1 MHDMLR
7 AHDTQ
12 LLGRLL
18 GYLAGRDDV
27 RLCGPADPSR
37 RAPTVAIVPGRRSVG
52 EVAESLLRSGMM
64 VGNGNFY
71 APRLLEGMGISAD
84 PGVLRMSFIHYT
96 TAEEIER
103 LIGAL
108 DRALG

>member
-1 MHDMLR
+1 
-7 AHDTQ
+7 
-12 LLGRLL
+12 
-18 GYLAGRDDV
+18 
-27 RLCGPADPSR
+27 
-37 RAPTVAIVPGRRSVG
+37 VG

-64 VGNGNFY
+64 VGNGDFY
-71 APRLLEGMGISAD
+71 APRLLDGMGIPPD

-108 DRALG
+108 EHALG